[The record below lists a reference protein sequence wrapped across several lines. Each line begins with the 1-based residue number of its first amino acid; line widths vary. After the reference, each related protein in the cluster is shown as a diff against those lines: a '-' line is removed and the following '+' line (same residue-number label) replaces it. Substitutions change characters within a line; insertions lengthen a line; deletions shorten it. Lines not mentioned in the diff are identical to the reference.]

1 MYDSILVATDG
12 SEAAA
17 TAVEHAIALAERFDA
32 PLYGIAV
39 VDERTEYDTG
49 IVDPA
54 EVQRHHRERA
64 SGWLEE
70 LEETADSAGVA
81 VETAVRSGVP
91 HQEILDYAAGLNAGA
106 IVLGSRGR
114 SSFKGALLGSTV
126 DRVVRITDRP
136 VLVVGDGDERGA
148 ERSDGESSRD
158 TGGSCV

>member
-54 EVQRHHRERA
+54 EAKRHHRERA

-70 LEETADSAGVA
+70 LESTADSAGVP

-91 HQEILDYAAGLNAGA
+91 HEEVLDYAAELNAGA

-136 VLVVGDGDERGA
+136 VLVVGDGD
-148 ERSDGESSRD
+148 DG
-158 TGGSCV
+158 GH

>member
-17 TAVEHAIALAERFDA
+17 TAVDHAVALAERFDA

-49 IVDPA
+49 IVDPDEA
-54 EVQRHHRERA
+54 RRHLEERA
-64 SGWLEE
+64 AGRLED
-70 LEETADSAGVA
+70 LEATAAAADVT

-91 HQEILDYAAGLNAGA
+91 HEEILEYAAERDAGA

-126 DRVVRITDRP
+126 DRVVRTVDRP
-136 VLVVGDGDERGA
+136 VLIVG
-148 ERSDGESSRD
+148 
-158 TGGSCV
+158 